1 MNGKRPIIAMLGV
14 GISLG
19 GLIVNGQGST
29 IRELAGIR
37 SEMTEIR
44 KDIADLRERMA
55 RLEGLFKG
63 HLNWDSTP

>member
-1 MNGKRPIIAMLGV
+1 MNAKQLIVAILGV

-19 GLIVNGQGST
+19 GLIVNGQRST

-44 KDIADLRERMA
+44 KDIADLRGRMA
-55 RLEGLFKG
+55 RLEGLFEG
-63 HLNWDSTP
+63 HLNRDSTP